1 MLTALLLTIAT
12 VASPIPLDKAERV
25 FAEARLAAEEDGG
38 RLWGRT
44 LAGPIIVVDPK
55 TRFAVA
61 NQRDAEG
68 VLTPS
73 GAVFTG
79 TLPTSV
85 VIANTGT
92 TWSGT
97 RWTMVLWSALGD
109 RAVSKRRLLMHESWH
124 RIQDEL
130 GFKQADHSMPELDTV
145 DGRYWFQL
153 ELRALEAA
161 LRGSGDERKKA
172 IADALVFRAARRRL
186 EPTLAARERSLETN
200 EGLAEYTGWALRGT
214 TDAESRLAFSARLAR
229 LDRNESFARG
239 MAYYTGPAYGLL
251 LDAAAP
257 GWTRAFRA
265 SDDMGEV
272 LAKSLQIDAAAVGG
286 APLRYRGAELRAD
299 EERRDTERRQ
309 TTARYR
315 ALFIDGPTLELP
327 MANAKFGFDP
337 NFVIPLGDAGS
348 VYPTLEV
355 TADWGVL
362 SVKEGALITSD
373 FSRFIVARPDGNRG
387 PGWTLTLQDGWEIR
401 PGVRSGS
408 YTVSPRR

>member
-1 MLTALLLTIAT
+1 MLTALLLTVAT
-12 VASPIPLDKAERV
+12 TASPIPLDRAERV

-38 RLWGRT
+38 RLWGQT
-44 LAGPIIVVDPK
+44 LTGPIIVVDPK

-61 NQRDAEG
+61 NQRDAGG

-79 TLPTSV
+79 TLPSSV
-85 VIANTGT
+85 MIANTAT

-97 RWTMVLWSALGD
+97 HWTMILWPALGD
-109 RAVSKRRLLMHESWH
+109 RAVSQRRLLMHESWH
-124 RIQDEL
+124 RIQNDL
-130 GFKQADHSMPELDTV
+130 GFRQADHAMPELDTI

-161 LRGSGDERKKA
+161 LRASGDERKMPV
-172 IADALVFRAARRRL
+172 ADALAFRKARRGL
-186 EPTLAARERSLETN
+186 EPSLATRERALETN

-214 TDAESRLAFSARLAR
+214 TDAESRLAFASRLSR

-251 LDAAAP
+251 LDAVSP
-257 GWTRAFRA
+257 GWTRTFRA
-265 SDDMGEV
+265 TDDMADV
-272 LAKSLQIDAAAVGG
+272 LATALQIHAADAGG

-299 EERRDTERRQ
+299 EERRGKERRER
-309 TTARYR
+309 TARYR
-315 ALFIDGPTLELP
+315 ALFVDGPTLELP
-327 MANAKFGFDP
+327 MANGKFAFDP
-337 NFVIPLGDAGS
+337 NFVVPLGDAGS

-362 SVKEGALITSD
+362 SAKEGALISSD
-373 FSRFIVARPDGNRG
+373 FSRFVVARPDGTRG
-387 PGWTLTLQDGWEIR
+387 PGWTLTLNPGWEMR
-401 PGVRSGS
+401 PAMRSGS
-408 YTVSPRR
+408 YTVSPKE